1 MSLRTL
7 SPLDGRY
14 SDRLKDLSSYFSEW
28 ALIKYRVH
36 VEIEWLITMAERPEI
51 GHVRPFSDEETGFLR
66 TLVLEFGDAHAQRI
80 KDIEAAT
87 RHDVK
92 AVEYYVRE
100 TITGT
105 SLEDVIESVH
115 FCCTSEDINNLAYAL
130 MLKDGIQQE
139 WLPKSQEM
147 IALAAALAAETA
159 DIPMLSRTH
168 GQSATPTTIGKEL
181 AVFVARWQR
190 QLAQVSGS
198 EYLGKFNGAVGN
210 YNAHL
215 VVYPDVPWQA
225 VARHFVEDRLGLTFN
240 PLTIQIE
247 PHDYMAE
254 LFHRLMRFNSVLLDF
269 DRDMW
274 SYISLGY
281 FRQKVVGTEVGS
293 SVMPHKVNPI
303 DFENSEANVGISNAL
318 LEHLAGKLQVSRQ
331 QRDLSD
337 SSALRNIG
345 VAIGHSLLA
354 IHSAIQGL
362 GRVEVDREA
371 VRDDLDGAWEVLA
384 EAVQMVMR
392 RAGFENPYEQIK
404 ALTRGQAITQEIM
417 EELIRNLD
425 LPDDDKLRLL
435 SLTPS
440 DYVGLAPELVNHIVQ
455 EGVDIVQE
463 GADAGPGDTGQ
474 EGTENR
480 RGSAGSEEEG
490 A

>member
-1 MSLRTL
+1 MPLRTL

-36 VEIEWLITMAERPEI
+36 VEIEWLIAMAERPEI
-51 GHVRPFSDEETGFLR
+51 GHVRPFSEEETGFLR
-66 TLVLEFGDAHAQRI
+66 SLVLEFDDAHARRI

-147 IALAAALAAETA
+147 VTLAVTVAAETA
-159 DIPMLSRTH
+159 DIPKLSRTH
-168 GQSATPTTIGKEL
+168 GAIRHADHHRQGTGRVRRALAASACPGRRERIPRQVQRGGGEL
-181 AVFVARWQR
+181 QR
-190 QLAQVSGS
+190 APRL
-198 EYLGKFNGAVGN
+198 
-210 YNAHL
+210 
-215 VVYPDVPWQA
+215 YPDVPWEA

-281 FRQKVVGTEVGS
+281 FPPEGGRRRGGVVRHAPQGQ
-293 SVMPHKVNPI
+293 PHRLRE
-303 DFENSEANVGISNAL
+303 FRGQRG
-318 LEHLAGKLQVSRQ
+318 HQ
-331 QRDLSD
+331 QR
-337 SSALRNIG
+337 
-345 VAIGHSLLA
+345 VAG
-354 IHSAIQGL
+354 
-362 GRVEVDREA
+362 
-371 VRDDLDGAWEVLA
+371 
-384 EAVQMVMR
+384 
-392 RAGFENPYEQIK
+392 
-404 ALTRGQAITQEIM
+404 
-417 EELIRNLD
+417 
-425 LPDDDKLRLL
+425 
-435 SLTPS
+435 TP
-440 DYVGLAPELVNHIVQ
+440 
-455 EGVDIVQE
+455 
-463 GADAGPGDTGQ
+463 GPG
-474 EGTENR
+474 NCR
-480 RGSAGSEEEG
+480 YRGNNAT
-490 A
+490 

>member
-1 MSLRTL
+1 MSLHSL

-14 SDRLKDLSSYFSEW
+14 GDRLKGLSTFFSEW

-36 VEIEWLITMAERPEI
+36 VEVEWLIAMAERPEI
-51 GHVRPFSDEETGFLR
+51 EHVRPFSREETDFLR
-66 TLVLEFGDAHAQRI
+66 ALVLEFDDEQAQRI
-80 KDIEAAT
+80 KDIEAET

-100 TITGT
+100 SIAGT
-105 SLEDVIESVH
+105 SLEDVTESVH

-130 MLKDGIQQE
+130 MLKDGMHEE
-139 WLPKSQEM
+139 WLPKAQEL
-147 IALAAALAAETA
+147 ITAASDLASETA

-190 QLAQVSGS
+190 QIDQVADS

-215 VVYPDVPWQA
+215 VVYPDVPWEA
-225 VARHFVEDRLGLTFN
+225 AARHFVEDRLGLTFN

-254 LFHRLMRFNSVLLDF
+254 LFHRIMRFNTVLLDF

-318 LEHLAGKLQVSRQ
+318 LDHLAGKLQISRQ

-337 SSALRNIG
+337 SSAVRNVG

-354 IHSAIQGL
+354 VQSALQGL
-362 GRVEVDREA
+362 GRVEVDQDA
-371 VRDDLDGAWEVLA
+371 VRADLDGAWEVLA

-392 RAGFENPYEQIK
+392 RAGLENPYDQIK
-404 ALTRGQAITQEIM
+404 ALTRGQAITQETM
-417 EELIRNLD
+417 EDLIRNLD

-435 SLTPS
+435 ALTPS
-440 DYVGLAPELVNHIVQ
+440 DYVGLAAVLVRHI
-455 EGVDIVQE
+455 D
-463 GADAGPGDTGQ
+463 
-474 EGTENR
+474 R
-480 RGSAGSEEEG
+480 
-490 A
+490 

>member
-14 SDRLKDLSSYFSEW
+14 GDRLKNLASYFSEW
-28 ALIKYRVH
+28 ALIKYRIH
-36 VEIEWLITMAERPEI
+36 VEIEWLITMAERSEI
-51 GHVRPFSDEETGFLR
+51 EHVRTFTKEETDFLR
-66 TLVLEFGDAHAQRI
+66 SLVIEFDDAQARRV
-80 KDIEAAT
+80 KEIEAET

-100 TITGT
+100 TIAGT
-105 SLEDVIESVH
+105 SLRDVTESVH

-130 MLKDGIQQE
+130 MLKDGIQEE
-139 WLPKSQEM
+139 WLPNGQEL
-147 IALAAALAAETA
+147 ISAATALAAETA
-159 DIPMLSRTH
+159 DVPMLSRTH
-168 GQSATPTTIGKEL
+168 GQSATPTTVGKEL
-181 AVFVARWQR
+181 AVFVSRWQR
-190 QLAQVSGS
+190 QIDQVADS

-215 VVYPDVPWQA
+215 VVYPDVPWEA
-225 VARHFVEDRLGLTFN
+225 AARHFVEDRLGLTFN

-254 LFHRLMRFNSVLLDF
+254 LFHRMMRFNAVLLDF

-274 SYISLGY
+274 SYISLGH
-281 FRQKVVGTEVGS
+281 FRQKVVGAEVGS

-318 LEHLAGKLQVSRQ
+318 LDHLAGKLQVSRQ

-362 GRVEVDREA
+362 GRVEVDRDA
-371 VRDDLDGAWEVLA
+371 VRADLEGAWEVLS

-392 RAGFENPYEQIK
+392 KAGVENPYDQIK

-417 EELIRNLD
+417 EDLIRNLD
-425 LPDDDKLRLL
+425 LPDEDKLRLL
-435 SLTPS
+435 ALTPS
-440 DYVGLAPELVNHIVQ
+440 DYVGLASELVRHI
-455 EGVDIVQE
+455 D
-463 GADAGPGDTGQ
+463 
-474 EGTENR
+474 R
-480 RGSAGSEEEG
+480 
-490 A
+490 